1 MAEENQDGQEK
12 TEEPTQRK
20 LDKAAE
26 EGRVLTSKEM
36 MVFTTLAMGLVL
48 FYGLMPFVELGLDSW
63 GRLFV
68 IDSNFNLDTLGLAK
82 VRYAFWLVI
91 ALSLAIGIPM
101 MVVTLLTQAA
111 VGGLNFSS
119 QALNFKGNR
128 IDPISGLKRI
138 FSVKGLVE
146 LGKSVLKVVL
156 LFGIGGLVIYSQLP
170 TMIQL
175 SASSL
180 GQAVS
185 RSMMSFPF
193 LVGGLLIAL
202 LVIAVIDYS
211 WQRHTHIQSLRMT
224 LKEVKD
230 ESKQTEGSPEVKAK
244 IRRMQ
249 FQQSQESSRQREALE
264 NVGDATAVITNPTHF
279 AVALKYTNGQAG
291 APTVL
296 AMGRGVMA
304 QQIIERASNARVRTL
319 RIPMLA
325 RALYFTSEIGG
336 EITEGLYNAV
346 AVILAYVFRVDAG
359 EPMDL
364 PDLTLPTELRFDE
377 HGNLEDAGSS
387 EGVGDGA

>member
-48 FYGLMPFVELGLDSW
+48 FYGLMPFVELGLSSW

-91 ALSLAIGIPM
+91 AISLAIGIPM

-146 LGKSVLKVVL
+146 LGKSILKVVL

-279 AVALKYTNGQAG
+279 AVALKYTSGQAG

-304 QQIIERASNARVRTL
+304 QQIIERASKARVRTL

-359 EPMDL
+359 EPMDM
-364 PDLTLPTELRFDE
+364 PDLTLPPELRFDE
-377 HGNLEDAGSS
+377 HGNLQDVASS